1 MSLFNKI
8 FQRVSM
14 TLIPVNT
21 QISQALETN
30 NIQKIEKLFLD
41 SDIKKEL
48 ILDFIDNYGKESLI
62 NLLPK
67 FKSKGLVLN
76 IKAILEM

>member
-1 MSLFNKI
+1 
-8 FQRVSM
+8 M

-21 QISQALETN
+21 QISQALENN

-76 IKAILEM
+76 IKAILDM